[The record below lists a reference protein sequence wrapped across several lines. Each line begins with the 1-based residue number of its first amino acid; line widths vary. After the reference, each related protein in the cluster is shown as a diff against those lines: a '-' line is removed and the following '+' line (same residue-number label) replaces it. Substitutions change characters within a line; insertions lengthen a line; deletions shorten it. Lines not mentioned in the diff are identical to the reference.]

1 MGSSSAAPVEI
12 VLQSS
17 QEQEVLGLVYSPDG
31 RTLVSSGESEAIR
44 VWDAETGELV
54 RLLPGHPERVRGLA
68 MSADGQLIAS
78 SGTDGSVKV
87 WDYRGG
93 AVAAH
98 FYESCRQVDA
108 RCCVQS

>member
-1 MGSSSAAPVEI
+1 MPERFIPTASRLFLLAVYWCLGTVSLAAPVEI

-68 MSADGQLIAS
+68 NEPRWPINCIFKHRRL
-78 SGTDGSVKV
+78 
-87 WDYRGG
+87 R
-93 AVAAH
+93 
-98 FYESCRQVDA
+98 
-108 RCCVQS
+108 